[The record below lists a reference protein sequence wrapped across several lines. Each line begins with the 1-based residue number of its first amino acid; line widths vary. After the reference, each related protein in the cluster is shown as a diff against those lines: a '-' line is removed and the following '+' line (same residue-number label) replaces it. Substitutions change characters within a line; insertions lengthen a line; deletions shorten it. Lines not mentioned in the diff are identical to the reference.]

1 MLSTSERAQIE
12 KVGISESE
20 IEKQLLNFRNGIKP
34 ILLLKAATI
43 KDGISHFEKEKEEEL
58 IQLYRRFKDS
68 LDVVKFVPASGA
80 ATRMFKC
87 LFEGLETIENNG
99 EFSDDFKTFFT
110 KLMEMPFYVKLSLS
124 LIYNAKNHEQP
135 TKEMFENASL
145 KEKRVIQRARFKQV
159 IETLLYEKDMGLNYA
174 NLPKAL
180 LIFHDENDEF
190 KTALE
195 EHFLEC
201 ISYANSDG
209 KGRIHFTV
217 SKEHLKAI
225 KSLAKTIV
233 KKHKKKLSFKIEYSV
248 QKESTNTIAVYE
260 NLEPV
265 KTKDKALMLSPS
277 GHGALLENL
286 NDIDAQLIF
295 IKNIDNVSANKWQVE
310 NAKYKELLA
319 GRLLEI
325 RENIHNL
332 LNGLIHESGMKRAS
346 DVIFSRWG
354 IRVNTEKEIKH
365 ILDRPLRVCG
375 MVKNTGEPGGG
386 PFWVNMP
393 DGSKEKQIVESS
405 QIDLSNN
412 EQVEIFK
419 NSTHFNP
426 VDLVCWVGNHS
437 GEKFDLM
444 KYRDDNTGFISNKSY
459 QGKDIKVQ
467 ELPGLWN
474 GAMAG
479 WITEFVEVPL
489 QTFNPVKTVLDLLN
503 EGHKG

>member
-12 KVGISESE
+12 KVGISESD
-20 IEKQLLNFRNGIKP
+20 IKKQLLNFRNGIKP
-34 ILLLKAATI
+34 ILLIKAAAI

-80 ATRMFKC
+80 ATRMFKY
-87 LFEGLETIENNG
+87 LFEGLDVIENG
-99 EFSDDFKTFFT
+99 GDFSEHLISFITQIK
-110 KLMEMPFYVKLSLS
+110 EYPFYKQLSQVSVNEGLAINLES
-124 LIYNAKNHEQP
+124 
-135 TKEMFENASL
+135 FSENPL
-145 KEKRVIQRARFKQV
+145 KQKSKIKKVLEAILYDKDNGLDYAR
-159 IETLLYEKDMGLNYA
+159 
-174 NLPKAL
+174 LPKAL
-180 LIFHDENDEF
+180 IVFHNENDTI

-201 ISYANSDG
+201 VSYANSDG

-225 KSLAKTIV
+225 KSAANNIS
-233 KKHKKKLSFKIEYSV
+233 KKYKEKLSFKIEYSI
-248 QKESTNTIAVYE
+248 QKESTKTIAVYK

-265 KTKDKALMLSPS
+265 KTEDSSLMLRPS

-295 IKNIDNVSANKWQVE
+295 IKNIDNVSASKWHVE
-310 NAKYKELLA
+310 NAKYKELIA
-319 GRLLEI
+319 GRLLDM

-332 LNGLIHESGMKRAS
+332 LNGLIHQSGMKRAS
-346 DVIFSRWG
+346 DVIFNRWG
-354 IRVNTEKEIKH
+354 IRVNTEKEIKY

-393 DGSKEKQIVESS
+393 DGSKGRQIVESS
-405 QIDLSNN
+405 QIDMSNK
-412 EQVEIFK
+412 EQVEIWK
-419 NSTHFNP
+419 SSTHFNP
-426 VDLVCWVGNHS
+426 VDLVCWVENHS

-459 QGKDIKVQ
+459 QGKDIKIQ

-474 GAMAG
+474 GGMTG

-489 QTFNPVKTVLDLLN
+489 RTFNPVKTVSDLMK
-503 EGHKG
+503 EGHRS